1 MLRARHCPTVARG
14 CTLPALPYTHDTC
27 AETATMPIVHID
39 HIDLHYDTRGAGEP
53 LLLIMGYRGSGFL
66 WREELLTLLTRHF
79 QVIFFDN
86 RGTGL
91 SDKPTTLYTIPM
103 MADDAAGLLRHLRIR
118 RAHVFGVSMGGMIA
132 QELALRHPQLVQRL
146 ILGCTSCGGPQ
157 ATLAPMEV
165 LAKLIPPPDLP
176 PEEAVQRQWTVML
189 STRFLETR
197 QLFLTTLTQQAL
209 LYPAP
214 RHTSILHMMA
224 VQRFNTYGRLGLVTA
239 PTLVVTGAEMAYALG
254 RGVSLSRMASLDET
268 YKYVTQGTFY
278 VMIISL
284 PAGRHGAGGAVP
296 CVNALY

>member
-146 ILGCTSCGGPQ
+146 ILGCTSCGG
-157 ATLAPMEV
+157 
-165 LAKLIPPPDLP
+165 
-176 PEEAVQRQWTVML
+176 R
-189 STRFLETR
+189 
-197 QLFLTTLTQQAL
+197 
-209 LYPAP
+209 
-214 RHTSILHMMA
+214 
-224 VQRFNTYGRLGLVTA
+224 
-239 PTLVVTGAEMAYALG
+239 
-254 RGVSLSRMASLDET
+254 
-268 YKYVTQGTFY
+268 
-278 VMIISL
+278 
-284 PAGRHGAGGAVP
+284 
-296 CVNALY
+296 

>member
-1 MLRARHCPTVARG
+1 
-14 CTLPALPYTHDTC
+14 
-27 AETATMPIVHID
+27 MPIVHID

-66 WREELLTLLTRHF
+66 WGEELLTLLARHF

-239 PTLVVTGAEMAYALG
+239 PTLVVTGAEDVIIPPANSLLLAARIPRARLSMLDDAGHGFFWEASQEVLDLLHQFCYAL
-254 RGVSLSRMASLDET
+254 
-268 YKYVTQGTFY
+268 
-278 VMIISL
+278 
-284 PAGRHGAGGAVP
+284 
-296 CVNALY
+296 